1 MTFTRNLN
9 GENDILTALTGL
21 SDTVASRLR
30 SYSLKASGVKVDI
43 RDPEFNDISRQK
55 QLPSPTDLAQDLKE
69 GALELIKTSW
79 KMDKP
84 IRLITLT
91 AINLVEH
98 DSDTQLSFFDEGGNI
113 SDGGSD
119 NKSDA
124 SIEKAMDSIREKFG
138 RDSIAFGQIIDNDIG
153 IDI

>member
-1 MTFTRNLN
+1 M
-9 GENDILTALTGL
+9 
-21 SDTVASRLR
+21 
-30 SYSLKASGVKVDI
+30 DI

-98 DSDTQLSFFDEGGNI
+98 DSDTQLSFFDAQGNL
-113 SDGGSD
+113 SDDASD
-119 NKSDA
+119 NKNNA